1 MVKNVILVQIHETN
15 NYSWFSMYLENEEGK
30 INIFWPVDY
39 VDGVSTVEEE
49 WEKYFIKLGLGR
61 HNNFKLPTYAF
72 KCYNY
77 NRIGESNLKEK
88 IIEKW
93 PKAQIYYLS
102 GFAVA
107 PCSKKTGCGYGFNY

>member
-1 MVKNVILVQIHETN
+1 MAKNVILVQIHETN

-30 INIFWPVDY
+30 INIFWPIDY
-39 VDGVSTVEEE
+39 IDGVATVEEE
-49 WEKYFIKLGLGR
+49 WKKYFIKLGLGR
-61 HNNFKLPTYAF
+61 RNNFKLPAYAF

-93 PKAQIYYLS
+93 PDAQIYYLS

-107 PCSKKTGCGYGFNY
+107 PCSKKTGCGYGFNC

>member
-1 MVKNVILVQIHETN
+1 MVKNVILVQVRETEP
-15 NYSWFSMYLENEEGK
+15 YSWFSMYLENEEGR

-39 VDGVSTVEEE
+39 IDHENIVEEE
-49 WEKYFIKLGLGR
+49 WKNYFCKCGWK
-61 HNNFKLPTYAF
+61 NNYKLPAYAF

-77 NRIGESNLKEK
+77 NRYGESNLKEK

-93 PKAQIYYLS
+93 PGAKIYYLS

-107 PCSKKTGCGYGFNY
+107 PCSNLTSCGCGFNC